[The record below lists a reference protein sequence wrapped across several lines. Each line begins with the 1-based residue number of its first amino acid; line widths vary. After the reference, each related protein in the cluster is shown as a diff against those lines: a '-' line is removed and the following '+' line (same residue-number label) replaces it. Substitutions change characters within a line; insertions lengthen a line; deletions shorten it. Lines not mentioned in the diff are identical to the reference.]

1 MSDPASNSTTTS
13 EPRATIKRS
22 RRWSTVWIV
31 PFVALALGAWLV
43 WEHYRSLGPLVYV
56 RFETA
61 DSIVSGKTDVRA
73 RSVSIGMVE
82 AVTLAK
88 DLQSVIVA
96 IRMQPDSEELL
107 REGSRFWVVKPR
119 ISAADVSGLGTIIT
133 GAYIELDPGDG
144 REDVH
149 HFDGL
154 EKPPITSSSVPGL
167 RLVLEADNPGSL
179 NVGSPIY
186 YKGFEV
192 GRVEQRSFD
201 IKSRRTNFDIFI
213 GDPYAELVHEGT
225 AFWNSS
231 GVDISAGADGFR
243 VRTPSFQAMLSG
255 GATFAVP
262 PGAVVGKEATNGT
275 VFTLFPDEEATRKA
289 TFVADRRCLL
299 FFDQSVRGLQNDAPV
314 EFRGIPLGRVV
325 DISFD
330 YAPTGEK
337 RVPVL
342 IEVDP
347 SVLRNPSQKA
357 ANEKID
363 LAEAVSQGLRAK
375 LGTAS
380 LLTGALYIDID
391 FVEDA
396 PPATMGKVG
405 EYEVFPTHSS
415 GLVQL
420 EAKVNAILTK
430 IEALPIEDTLNKF
443 GDTAES
449 LTATTT
455 DARAALAEINKLLSR
470 EETQNLTAELD
481 ATLNQVRAS
490 VSSLGPSG
498 AIQGD
503 LHRTLDEL
511 RAALR
516 AFKTLSNTIDDKPN
530 SLIFGRDNKGGDPVP
545 RSRR

>member
-1 MSDPASNSTTTS
+1 MSESANES
-13 EPRATIKRS
+13 RAIIKRS

-31 PFVALALGAWLV
+31 PLVALALGVWLV
-43 WEHYRSLGPLVYV
+43 WEHYRTLGPLVYV

-61 DSIVSGKTDVRA
+61 ESIVSGKTDVRA
-73 RSVSIGMVE
+73 RSVTIGLVE
-82 AVTLAK
+82 TVELAK
-88 DLQSVIVA
+88 DLQSVVVI
-96 IRMQPDSEELL
+96 IRMNPEAAELL

-119 ISAADVSGLGTIIT
+119 VSAADISGLGTIIT
-133 GAYIELDPGDG
+133 GSYIELDPGDG
-144 REDVH
+144 HPDVH

-154 EKPPITSSSVPGL
+154 EKPPVTSSSVPGL
-167 RLVLEADNPGSL
+167 RLVLEAEKPGSL

-201 IKSRRTNFDIFI
+201 IKKRLTRFDIFI
-213 GDPYAELVHEGT
+213 EAPYAELVHEGT
-225 AFWNSS
+225 AFWNSG

-255 GATFAVP
+255 GASFAVP
-262 PGAVVGKEATNGT
+262 PGVPVGKEAANGT

-289 TFVADRRCLL
+289 TFVPDRRLLL
-299 FFDQSVRGLQNDAPV
+299 FFDQSVRGLQIGAPV
-314 EFRGIPLGRVV
+314 EFRGLPLGRVV

-330 YAPTGEK
+330 HAPAGEK

-342 IEVDP
+342 IEIDP
-347 SVLRNPSQKA
+347 DVLRNSGQKA
-357 ANEKID
+357 AKEKIN
-363 LAEAVSQGLRAK
+363 LEEAVAQGLRAR

-380 LLTGALYIDID
+380 LLTGALFIDID
-391 FVEDA
+391 FVQNA
-396 PPATMGKVG
+396 PPAAITQSGRF
-405 EYEVFPTHSS
+405 EVLPTHSS

-420 EAKVNAILTK
+420 EAKVNAILDK
-430 IEALPIEDTLNKF
+430 IEALPIEDTLTKF
-443 GDTAES
+443 GTTAES
-449 LTATTT
+449 LTATTA
-455 DARAALAEINKLLSR
+455 DARAALAEIHKLLSR
-470 EETQNLTAELD
+470 EETQNITAELD
-481 ATLNQVRAS
+481 ATLKQVRTS
-490 VSSLGPSG
+490 VASLGPTG

-503 LHRTLDEL
+503 LQRTLDEL

-530 SLIFGRDNKGGDPVP
+530 SLIFGRDNKGGDPIP